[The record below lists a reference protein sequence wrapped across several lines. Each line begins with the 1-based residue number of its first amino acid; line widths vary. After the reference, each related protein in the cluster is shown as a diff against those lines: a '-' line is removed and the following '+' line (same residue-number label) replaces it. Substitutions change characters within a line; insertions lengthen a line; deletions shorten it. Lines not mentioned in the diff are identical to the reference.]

1 MDKIIQKRSSPHS
14 QLLRHVRDGK
24 NKSLI
29 FCEGFKLV
37 GEALGSSYET
47 RSLFCLKGL
56 EKKIQGILKSKK
68 KSKIPIFSLTK
79 DVMNFVSD
87 LSTPPGVIALLH
99 RPQNNSSVWNSSI
112 DSPLHLILHQ
122 IQSPQNTGT
131 LIRTAEGAGVRCVW
145 VTKQSADPFGPKAL
159 RASAGSFLRVPIQ
172 VELSLP
178 DIAKELKTHHI
189 RIGAA
194 IQKGSIPY
202 DRYSWAQPSALVLG
216 SEGSGFNN
224 DELNLFDD
232 TLQIPMMGALESL
245 NVAAAGAICLFEAS
259 RQRRVHTKTA

>member
-1 MDKIIQKRSSPHS
+1 MKLWVRLMKRI
-14 QLLRHVRDGK
+14 L
-24 NKSLI
+24 
-29 FCEGFKLV
+29 FF
-37 GEALGSSYET
+37 AL
-47 RSLFCLKGL
+47 KDWK
-56 EKKIQGILKSKK
+56 KKIQGILKSKK
-68 KSKIPIFSLTK
+68 KTKIPVFSLTK
-79 DVMNFVSD
+79 DVMKFASD

-99 RPQNNSSVWNSSI
+99 RPQNNLSVWNSNLE
-112 DSPLHLILHQ
+112 PTFHLVLHQ

-145 VTKQSADPFGPKAL
+145 VTKNSADPFGPKAL
-159 RASAGSFLRVPIQ
+159 RASAGSLFRIPIQ
-172 VELSLP
+172 TGLSLP
-178 DIAKELKTHHI
+178 DIAKKLKSRHI

-202 DRYSWAQPSALVLG
+202 DRYSWTQPSALVLG

-245 NVAAAGAICLFEAS
+245 NVAAAGAICLYEAS
-259 RQRRVHTKTA
+259 RQRRVHSKTAQKIK